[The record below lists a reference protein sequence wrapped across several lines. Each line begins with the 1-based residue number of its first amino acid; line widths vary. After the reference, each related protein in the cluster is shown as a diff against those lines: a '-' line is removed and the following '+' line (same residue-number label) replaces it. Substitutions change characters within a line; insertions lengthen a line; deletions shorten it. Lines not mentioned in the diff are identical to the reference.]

1 MSLSINTNNAALVA
15 LQGLNSITT
24 QLNAVTKQVNTGY
37 KVNDALD
44 DGAAFAVAQGLRGDI
59 STIGAVTTQLQNS
72 QGLIQVA
79 NTAGTQISNSLNDL
93 KGVIATLANTGLT
106 STQRTQY
113 QSQYTAIK
121 SQIDGYISNASF
133 NGQNLL
139 NTSKAVTVISTA
151 SGGTLTI
158 TAFDLT
164 GSSQSGASVSGL
176 LGTSAPATAAA
187 AQALLTG
194 SFVTAQTNIGTALS
208 SYGAANTAIN
218 NQVTY
223 LQAVSDATT
232 SGLGAIV
239 DADLSKESAKLQS
252 LQISQ
257 QLATQTL
264 SIANQQPSILL
275 NLFK

>member
-1 MSLSINTNNAALVA
+1 MSLSINTNNAALIA
-15 LQGLNSITT
+15 LQGLNNITT
-24 QLNAVTKQVNTGY
+24 QLNTVTKQVNTGY

-59 STIGAVTTQLQNS
+59 KTIDAVTTQLQNS
-72 QGLIQVA
+72 QGLVQIA
-79 NTAGTQISNSLNDL
+79 NTAGTQISDSLNDL
-93 KGVIATLANTGLT
+93 KGVISTLSSSSLT
-106 STQRTQY
+106 TSQRTQY
-113 QSQYTAIK
+113 QSQYNSIK
-121 SQIDGYISNASF
+121 SQIDGFIANAKF

-139 NTSKAVTVISTA
+139 NTSTSVSVISTV
-151 SGGTLTI
+151 SGGTLTL

-164 GSSQSGASVSGL
+164 ASTGSGVAGF
-176 LGTSAPATAAA
+176 LGTAPTTAAA
-187 AQALLTG
+187 AIALLTG

-208 SYGAANTAIN
+208 SYGAANSAIN
-218 NQVTY
+218 SQVTY

-239 DADLSKESAKLQS
+239 DADLSKASAKLQS

>member
-1 MSLSINTNNAALVA
+1 MTLSINTNSAALVA
-15 LQGLNSITT
+15 LQGLNAVTR
-24 QLNAVTKQVNTGY
+24 QLNEVTKQVNTGY

-59 STIGAVTTQLQNS
+59 KTIDAVTSQLQNS
-72 QGLIQVA
+72 LGLVQVA
-79 NTAGTQISNSLNDL
+79 NTAGTQVSNSLSDL
-93 KGVIATLANTGLT
+93 KAVITTLANSSL
-106 STQRTQY
+106 STVQRTQY
-113 QSQYTAIK
+113 QSQYDSIK
-121 SQIDGYISNASF
+121 AQIDNYIKNATF

-139 NTSKAVTVISTA
+139 STTTAVTVISTS

-164 GSSQSGASVSGL
+164 GATGSTAISTI
-176 LGTSAPATAAA
+176 LGSAPVDAAA
-187 AQALLTG
+187 AQALLTQG
-194 SFVTAQTNIGTALS
+194 FITAQTNIGVAIST
-208 SYGAANTAIN
+208 YGSANKSIGS
-218 NQVTY
+218 QISY

-232 SGLGAIV
+232 TGLGAIV
-239 DADLSKESAKLQS
+239 DADLSKQSAKLQS

-275 NLFK
+275 SLFKS

>member
-1 MSLSINTNNAALVA
+1 MALSINTNSAALVA
-15 LQGLNSITT
+15 LQGLNKVTD
-24 QLNAVTKQVNTGY
+24 QLNVVTKKVNTGY
-37 KVNDALD
+37 KVADALD

-59 STIGAVTTQLQNS
+59 KTIGAVTSQLQNS

-79 NTAGTQISNSLNDL
+79 NTAGTQISNALNDL
-93 KGVIATLANTGLT
+93 KGVLSTLANGSLGVDA
-106 STQRTQY
+106 RAQY
-113 QSQYTAIK
+113 ASQYESIK
-121 SQIDGYISNASF
+121 SQIDGYIKNANF

-139 NTSKAVTVISTA
+139 NTGTAVTVISTA
-151 SGGTLTI
+151 SGGTLTV

-164 GSSQSGASVSGL
+164 ASSGTGVAGYLGS
-176 LGTSAPATAAA
+176 SAPADAAA

-194 SFVTAQTNIGTALS
+194 NFATAQKNIGTALAT
-208 SYGAANTAIN
+208 YAAANTSIN

-232 SGLGAIV
+232 QGLGAIV

-257 QLATQTL
+257 QLASQTL

-275 NLFK
+275 SLFK

>member
-1 MSLSINTNNAALVA
+1 MTLSINTNNAALIA
-15 LQGLNSITT
+15 LQGLTSVTN
-24 QLNAVTKQVNTGY
+24 QLNTVTKQVNTGY

-59 STIGAVTTQLQNS
+59 STISAVTTQLQNS

-79 NTAGTQISNSLNDL
+79 NSAGTQVSNSLNDL
-93 KGVIATLANTGLT
+93 KGVISTLSSSSLS
-106 STQRTQY
+106 STQRAQY
-113 QSQYTAIK
+113 ESQYNSIV
-121 SQIDGYISNASF
+121 SQVSSYITNANF

-139 NTSKAVTVISTA
+139 NTTNSVSVISTA
-151 SGGTLTI
+151 SGNTITI

-164 GSSQSGASVSGL
+164 GGSGSTGVANQ
-176 LGTSAPATAAA
+176 LGSAPTSAAA

-194 SFVTAQTNIGTALS
+194 AFVTAQTNIASALS
-208 SYGAANTAIN
+208 SYGSSNTLIN

-223 LQAVSDATT
+223 LSAVSDATT

-239 DADLSKESAKLQS
+239 DADLAKESAKLQS

>member
-223 LQAVSDATT
+223 LQAVS
-232 SGLGAIV
+232 
-239 DADLSKESAKLQS
+239 KESAKLQS